1 MFSHFPEKSPSSCGK
16 KAHHLAYSTT
26 PQTALCLAETQDVF
40 QTLAFNL
47 KGAWPTFLRVAFWKP
62 NLVIHSSEIHRIPN
76 HDEQTLNCFHLTPV
90 AVFL

>member
-16 KAHHLAYSTT
+16 KAHHLEDSTP

-47 KGAWPTFLRVAFWKP
+47 KGARPTFSQGSILEAQFSDSFQGNPQDTK
-62 NLVIHSSEIHRIPN
+62 L
-76 HDEQTLNCFHLTPV
+76 
-90 AVFL
+90 